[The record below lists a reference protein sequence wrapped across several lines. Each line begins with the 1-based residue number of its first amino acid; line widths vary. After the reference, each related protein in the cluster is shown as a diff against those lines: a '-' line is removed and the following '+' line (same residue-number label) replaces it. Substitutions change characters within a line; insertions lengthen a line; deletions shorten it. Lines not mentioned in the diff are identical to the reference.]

1 MRVEFSMEGGIAFF
15 PGLSKPVE
23 VDVDRLDKDEASRLR
38 QLVEAA
44 HFFDLPTAAQAP
56 LHGAADYQYS
66 VLTIDD
72 GARKHTV
79 RVTEPI
85 EDPALD
91 ELVHAVRELAKAA
104 RAAKRA
110 P

>member
-1 MRVEFSMEGGIAFF
+1 MRVEFSVEGGIAFF

-23 VDVDRLDKDEASRLR
+23 VDVDKLDEDEARRLQ

-44 HFFDLPTAAQAP
+44 HFFDLPVAAQAP
-56 LHGAADYQYS
+56 VHGAADRQYS

-72 GARKHTV
+72 GIRKHTV

-85 EDPALD
+85 EDSALD
-91 ELVHAVRELAKAA
+91 ELFHTVRKLVKAG
-104 RAAKRA
+104 RTAKRA
-110 P
+110 Q